1 MSQTITEKIL
11 AKAAHK
17 KVVHPGDN
25 IWVDVNVLMTHDV
38 CGPGMISVFHKKFG
52 KDAKVWDPE
61 KIVIIP
67 DHYIYTGDQQ
77 AHKNLDT
84 IRQFA
89 FEQQIKNFFDVG
101 TKFNYKKESLSED
114 YHGVCH
120 IAMAEGGFNRP
131 GEIVFGTD
139 SHTCT
144 SGAFGAFAC
153 GIGDADGSLI
163 CGIGKLWLI
172 VPEQLKFNIDGKI
185 PEYSMAKDI
194 ILTIIGKIGV
204 GGATNCSMEF
214 TGSGIDA
221 LSVEDKMTICNMAIE
236 AGRTNGIMEPN
247 QEMINYV
254 KARTSVPF
262 EVIKSD
268 ANAKYKQI
276 YNFKGSDIVP
286 CVAQPHSPD
295 KYAKVT
301 DLSDVKLTRTYI
313 GSCTGGKTSD
323 FIAAAKIL
331 KGHKVN
337 IETLIVPA
345 TVQVEKSLYTE
356 KIDGVTLAEIFDKAG
371 CVKPLAPGC
380 QACLGGPQ
388 DTAGRANSKEVV
400 VSTTNRNFIG
410 RMGSKEAQIYLASP
424 YTAAA
429 SAISGKIADPRE
441 YL

>member
-1 MSQTITEKIL
+1 
-11 AKAAHK
+11 
-17 KVVHPGDN
+17 
-25 IWVDVNVLMTHDV
+25 
-38 CGPGMISVFHKKFG
+38 
-52 KDAKVWDPE
+52 
-61 KIVIIP
+61 
-67 DHYIYTGDQQ
+67 
-77 AHKNLDT
+77 
-84 IRQFA
+84 
-89 FEQQIKNFFDVG
+89 
-101 TKFNYKKESLSED
+101 
-114 YHGVCH
+114 
-120 IAMAEGGFNRP
+120 
-131 GEIVFGTD
+131 
-139 SHTCT
+139 
-144 SGAFGAFAC
+144 
-153 GIGDADGSLI
+153 
-163 CGIGKLWLI
+163 
-172 VPEQLKFNIDGKI
+172 
-185 PEYSMAKDI
+185 
-194 ILTIIGKIGV
+194 GKIGV

-236 AGRTNGIMEPN
+236 AGGTNGIMEPN

-301 DLSDVKLTRTYI
+301 DVSDVKLTRTYI